1 VDVAEAAV
9 EVEVAAKTS
18 LGKNLM
24 VRQAKRQ

>member
-1 VDVAEAAV
+1 VVAVVAV
-9 EVEVAAKTS
+9 EVAVAAKTS